1 LVGADCY
8 SACALPRSFVRWRLV
23 SSLSM
28 CCYGV
33 PLGAVMLFSLFGIKY
48 LVNALYKLEKLV
60 EYVSVLVMTYEFSSI
75 GRL

>member
-1 LVGADCY
+1 
-8 SACALPRSFVRWRLV
+8 
-23 SSLSM
+23 
-28 CCYGV
+28 
-33 PLGAVMLFSLFGIKY
+33 MLFSLFGIKY